1 MKSSVVI
8 DCFPSSVQK
17 YDRSHAVVV
26 IDVIRAT
33 TSAITAVLAGR
44 RCFPA
49 STLEEAHLLRQQLG
63 NALLAG
69 ELNGDVPAGFD
80 LNNSPAQLAEPDA
93 ELRPIV
99 LLSTSGTQLMRLAAD
114 HEAAYVACLR
124 NYTAVAEALAGQHE
138 KIAIIGA
145 GSRNEFREE
154 DQMCCAWIGEQLMD
168 AGYQPQ
174 DSRTEEI
181 VRRWSGAAPE
191 ACLVSNSVKY
201 LRRTGQLADLD
212 FVLSHI
218 NDVDL
223 PFAISEGEVVAL
235 APALS
240 LVPEAQQ
247 FGQVAA

>member
-1 MKSSVVI
+1 MRPSVVI
-8 DCFPSSVQK
+8 DCFPSSIQK
-17 YDRSHAVVV
+17 YEKECAVVAV
-26 IDVIRAT
+26 DVIRAT

-44 RCFPA
+44 RCYPA
-49 STLEEAHLLRQQLG
+49 STLEEALHLRNQLG

-80 LNNSPAQLAEPDA
+80 LNNSPAQLAQPDA

-99 LLSTSGTQLMRLAAD
+99 LLSTSGTQLMCSAAA

-124 NYTAVAEALAGQHE
+124 NYAAVAEAIIGQHE
-138 KIAIIGA
+138 KVVVIGA

-154 DQMCCAWIGEQLMD
+154 DQMCCAWVAEQLMNS
-168 AGYQPQ
+168 GYDPQ
-174 DSRTEEI
+174 DSRTEEL
-181 VRRWSGAAPE
+181 VQQWSGKPTE
-191 ACLVSNSVKY
+191 ACLISNSVKY
-201 LRRTGQLADLD
+201 LRRTGQFADLD

-223 PFAISEGEVVAL
+223 PFAISDGEVVAL
-235 APALS
+235 APALT
-240 LVPEAQQ
+240 LVTEAQQ